1 METSGNIRSYSR
13 EFFSIYRKPSDRK
26 YPNQFHSLHIC
37 HMDHV
42 FPCSG
47 VREKAFQKIGGLPQ
61 FFLMEDHPFL
71 FLEKCQV
78 KHTGLYQILEEMTS
92 LSLSASR

>member
-1 METSGNIRSYSR
+1 
-13 EFFSIYRKPSDRK
+13 
-26 YPNQFHSLHIC
+26 
-37 HMDHV
+37 MDHV